1 MTSVSAGREL
11 DAILRRV
18 RVVLLDFDGPVCAVF
33 AGVEDATVAAHLRA
47 SLNAAGYP
55 TDGTDGLGPH
65 GVLAYA
71 ATLDWAAARIV
82 EAELAAAELAAIKTA
97 TPTSGASVFLAACAE
112 TRRPVVMATNNN
124 AAAIAAYL
132 DQHQLHHLVAHIE
145 GRNPDDPRR
154 MKPNPWVVRRALA
167 QFAPPPGMAV
177 LVGDAVTDVEAAH
190 ALASPSWATP
200 TSPAR
205 QADSTTRAPT
215 RSPPTCTSSPTRS
228 GQPGRLSG
236 RRAAVCRVTPDP

>member
-112 TRRPVVMATNNN
+112 TRRPVVMASNNN

-190 ALASPSWATP
+190 AVGVAVVGYANK
-200 TSPAR
+200 
-205 QADSTTRAPT
+205 
-215 RSPPTCTSSPTRS
+215 PPKA
-228 GQPGRLSG
+228 GRLHDAG
-236 RRAAVCRVTPDP
+236 ADAIATDMHQLADAIRAAGTPVWPTGSRLPCDS

>member
-1 MTSVSAGREL
+1 
-11 DAILRRV
+11 
-18 RVVLLDFDGPVCAVF
+18 VLLDFDGPVCAVF

-112 TRRPVVMATNNN
+112 TRGPVVMASNNN

-167 QFAPPPGMAV
+167 QFAPPPGMA
-177 LVGDAVTDVEAAH
+177 
-190 ALASPSWATP
+190 WATP